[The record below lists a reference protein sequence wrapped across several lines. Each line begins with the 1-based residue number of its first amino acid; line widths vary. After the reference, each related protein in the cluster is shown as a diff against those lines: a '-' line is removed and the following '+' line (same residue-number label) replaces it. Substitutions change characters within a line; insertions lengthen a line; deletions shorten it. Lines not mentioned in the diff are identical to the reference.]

1 MIRILVSA
9 FLLCTAASVRLA
21 AQTSGDRF
29 EPLDVFE
36 LERVVDPQISPDGR
50 QIVYVRSSFDIM
62 TDRARTALWI
72 VNRDGT
78 GHRPLKSGS
87 ASYSQPRWSSDG
99 TRLAFV
105 SNQDDRSQ
113 VYVRWMD
120 TGQEAK
126 LTNLTQSPGGI
137 SWSPDGNWLAFSMF
151 VPGRASPLSADLPTP
166 PEGADWG
173 PSFTI
178 IDDLNYRA
186 DGEGYVKEGYNHLF
200 VLPADGGTPRQI
212 TTGPYNHG
220 GARWTPDGTAL
231 IFSANRHENRDL
243 DPRNSDI
250 YEVAIA
256 DGSITQLTDRQGPD
270 GSPRV
275 SPDGRLVAYTGFDD
289 RLQGYQVTRLYVMNR
304 DGSDSRLVTG
314 EFDRD
319 VQNPTWSR
327 NGRRIFFQYDDQGT
341 TYVASVSLNGEIT
354 QIAENVGG
362 LSLGRPYSGGRYSLS
377 GDDWVAYTHG
387 TADHPADLA
396 VARAGRNAARLTR
409 LNEDLLGHKELGA
422 VEEIWWESSY
432 DGRRIQ
438 GWIVK
443 PPGFDS
449 TRQYPLILEIHGGP
463 FANYGDRFAAEIQ
476 LYAAQGYVVLY
487 TNPRGSTS
495 YGEEFGNL
503 IHHAYP
509 GNDYDDLMSGVDA
522 VLERGYVDAE
532 NLFVTGGS
540 GGGVLSAWIV
550 GKTDRFRAAAVQKPV
565 INWYSFV
572 LYSDGPGFFYKYWF
586 PGLPWEYQE
595 QYMARSPISL
605 VGNVTTPTMLIT
617 GERDHRTPIAET
629 EQYYAALKILGVEA
643 VMVRVPDASHGI
655 AARPS
660 NLIAKVQY
668 ILAWF
673 EKFRTGG
680 DDMASHE

>member
-1 MIRILVSA
+1 
-9 FLLCTAASVRLA
+9 
-21 AQTSGDRF
+21 
-29 EPLDVFE
+29 
-36 LERVVDPQISPDGR
+36 
-50 QIVYVRSSFDIM
+50 
-62 TDRARTALWI
+62 
-72 VNRDGT
+72 
-78 GHRPLKSGS
+78 
-87 ASYSQPRWSSDG
+87 
-99 TRLAFV
+99 
-105 SNQDDRSQ
+105 
-113 VYVRWMD
+113 MD

>member
-9 FLLCTAASVRLA
+9 FLLCTTASVRLA

-250 YEVAIA
+250 YQVAIA

-304 DGSDSRLVTG
+304 DGSGSRLVTG

-341 TYVASVSLNGEIT
+341 TYVAAVSLNGEMT

-377 GDDWVAYTHG
+377 GDGWVAYTHG

-396 VARAGRNAARLTR
+396 VAHAGRNAARLTR